1 VEGAG
6 ATTLATI
13 LSRKLDVTNQNIV
26 LILSG
31 GNIDVNLLTRVFYK
45 GMATTGRFLELS
57 VILKDAPGSLATIT
71 QDVAQLGANILDIR
85 HFRYDINLP
94 VGSTKVIF
102 HLETKGLN
110 HIEEIV
116 KTLSSNGYDISV
128 YGQ

>member
-57 VILKDAPGSLATIT
+57 VILKMPQVLS
-71 QDVAQLGANILDIR
+71 QP
-85 HFRYDINLP
+85 LP
-94 VGSTKVIF
+94 RM
-102 HLETKGLN
+102 
-110 HIEEIV
+110 
-116 KTLSSNGYDISV
+116 
-128 YGQ
+128 